1 MAVWNMKI
9 VKKFL
14 FSISSIMR
22 TDNLMMERL
31 SKNKLNAVLESYGDL
46 RIILT
51 NILKECIEEFNKEE
65 LVELLTTKEQEY

>member
-1 MAVWNMKI
+1 
-9 VKKFL
+9 
-14 FSISSIMR
+14 MR